1 MTSIKNGDFIE
12 LDYTG
17 RLADDGT
24 VFDTTMED
32 VAQKAGLDP
41 KAQYRPVIICVSEGQ
56 LLQGIDE
63 YLKGKQFGKH
73 TITLPPEKAFG
84 KKDTKLLKLIPKQK
98 FKESKLEPRVGL
110 EVNVDNHY
118 GVIRSVSGGRITV
131 DFNHP
136 LAGNALVYDVDVK
149 GTVTDP
155 AKQVEALLDAA
166 GVHHHGV
173 SMKGAKHAIVQMHAM
188 PPQPV
193 AEMLNKMITK
203 VTAVETVSYEA
214 GEHKQ

>member
-17 RLADDGT
+17 KLADDGT

-32 VAQKAGLDP
+32 VAREAGLDP
-41 KAQYRPVIICVSEGQ
+41 KAQYRPAIICVGEGQ
-56 LLQGIDE
+56 LLRGLDE
-63 YLKGKQFGKH
+63 YLEGKALGKH
-73 TITLPPEKAFG
+73 TIGIPPEKGFG

-98 FKESKLEPRVGL
+98 FKDGKLEPRVGL

-118 GVIRSVSGGRITV
+118 GVVRSVSGGRITV

-136 LAGNALVYDVDVK
+136 LAGRDLVYEVDVK
-149 GTVTDP
+149 GVVTDT
-155 AKQVEALLDAA
+155 AKQIEALLDAA

-173 SMKGAKHAIVQMHAM
+173 NLENEKHAVVRMHNV

-193 AEMLNKMITK
+193 AEMLNKMIVRITK
-203 VTAVETVSYEA
+203 VETVSYEA
-214 GEHKQ
+214 GEHKD